1 MQKLEHE
8 RYPIRK
14 FIERYHDS
22 NEEDQLLGDQKEEI
36 FKEHQHALD
45 SENKPSVKRIVRHK
59 IENNEVK
66 HPANSN
72 VIDKIFRKEYSKL
85 FKNDTTEGLQQNDL
99 DSKGIQSS
107 ENQEKGKVINNIF
120 SSEQSN
126 LFESHQSNSGDISNI
141 NADTNSVKDSGMTTN
156 QKKKGPTLDSGR
168 NFQKISVIDEMGIDT
183 ISNHKKRDSSL
194 ENVNHNKEHNFLGQ
208 KVGSEVM
215 SQSLQDS
222 IHNQGTSFEST
233 FEDKSTNN
241 EVAKE
246 EYSLGN
252 EVHDYYDDYS
262 QAHSNS
268 HVYDD
273 YYENKEYGVNY
284 EEKDEEFNNIVYD
297 AKVDILDDRTEGE
310 KENNKNELA
319 EADEQQGTVSKEQ
332 SFDVSEIALKRD
344 FNNYETEFEAD
355 LRKRSQKREPIQEEE
370 DSNLISNVDMD
381 TEFNEDESLKTN
393 NQTLFNVGSANSSKI
408 LNSKT
413 KTHSNLNGNSS
424 LTNDISQLEHISNL
438 EIDHKLKFTIKNQT
452 KVKIKKHCEVLV
464 SCSDREAVQ
473 SCHKL
478 P

>member
-14 FIERYHDS
+14 FIEKYHDS

-36 FKEHQHALD
+36 FMEHQHALD
-45 SENKPSVKRIVRHK
+45 SENKPSVKKIVRHK

-107 ENQEKGKVINNIF
+107 ENQEKGKVIKNIF

-141 NADTNSVKDSGMTTN
+141 NADADTNSVKDSGMTTN

-284 EEKDEEFNNIVYD
+284 EEKDEEFNNIVY
-297 AKVDILDDRTEGE
+297 AVSYTHLTLPTIL
-310 KENNKNELA
+310 
-319 EADEQQGTVSKEQ
+319 
-332 SFDVSEIALKRD
+332 
-344 FNNYETEFEAD
+344 
-355 LRKRSQKREPIQEEE
+355 
-370 DSNLISNVDMD
+370 
-381 TEFNEDESLKTN
+381 
-393 NQTLFNVGSANSSKI
+393 
-408 LNSKT
+408 
-413 KTHSNLNGNSS
+413 
-424 LTNDISQLEHISNL
+424 
-438 EIDHKLKFTIKNQT
+438 
-452 KVKIKKHCEVLV
+452 LV
-464 SCSDREAVQ
+464 
-473 SCHKL
+473 
-478 P
+478 